1 MKVRMFSKKLHYLI
15 QGFLLACLAGCAS
28 SDVQM
33 LLEYEGTQQL
43 ERPDLVLIHD
53 FIPPNEGDG
62 TRGEITT
69 SEEALEKTETCKE
82 ANEVI
87 FDTLAE
93 EMKKLGLPAQRA
105 IDPIPAVRNIL
116 SIEGEFL
123 CLDEGNSFT
132 RLLIGFGA
140 GSAQVNT
147 IVRIYLESG
156 DQKELLQEFMA
167 TVETSDKAGI
177 GPAVLGFDPMAGGG
191 MVSTVVSCG
200 MSAASETWESDI
212 EALSD
217 ALAKTIVKSLIPL
230 SIEHGWLGTPD
241 DFVPPD

>member
-1 MKVRMFSKKLHYLI
+1 MFGKKLQHYLI
-15 QGFLLACLAGCAS
+15 EGLLVACLAGCAS
-28 SDVQM
+28 SNVQM
-33 LLEYEGTQQL
+33 LLEYEGTKQL

-53 FIPPNEGDG
+53 FIPP
-62 TRGEITT
+62 GEEDDPADQTPT
-69 SEEALEKTETCKE
+69 SETLEEAETCKE

-93 EMKKLGLPAQRA
+93 EMKKLGFPAQRA
-105 IDPIPAVRNIL
+105 IDPVPAVRNIL
-116 SIEGEFL
+116 TIEGEFL
-123 CLDEGNSFT
+123 CLDEGNSFQ

-147 IVRIYLESG
+147 IVRIFLESG

-167 TVETSDKAGI
+167 TVETTDKAGI
-177 GPAVLGFDPMAGGG
+177 GPAVLGFDPMAWGG

-230 SIEHGWLGTPD
+230 SIEHGWLGTGD
-241 DFVPPD
+241 DFVSPD

>member
-1 MKVRMFSKKLHYLI
+1 MFDKKLQHYLMES
-15 QGFLLACLAGCAS
+15 LLLTCLAGCAS
-28 SDVQM
+28 SDIQM
-33 LLEYEGTQQL
+33 LLEYEGTKQL
-43 ERPDLVLIHD
+43 AKPDLVLIHD
-53 FIPPNEGDG
+53 FIPP
-62 TRGEITT
+62 GEEDDPADQTPT
-69 SEEALEKTETCKE
+69 PETLKKTETCRE

-87 FDTLAE
+87 FDTLSE
-93 EMKKLGLPAQRA
+93 EMKKLGFPIQRA
-105 IDPIPAVRNIL
+105 IDPIPAISNIL
-116 SIEGEFL
+116 TIEGEFL

-212 EALSD
+212 EALSN
-217 ALAKTIVKSLIPL
+217 ALAQTIVKSLMPL

>member
-1 MKVRMFSKKLHYLI
+1 MFGKKLHYI
-15 QGFLLACLAGCAS
+15 IEALLVACLVGCAS
-28 SDVQM
+28 SDIQM
-33 LLEYEGTQQL
+33 MLEYEGTEQL

-53 FIPPNEGDG
+53 FIPP
-62 TRGEITT
+62 
-69 SEEALEKTETCKE
+69 EEADDPADQISASEGLEEAETCKE

-93 EMKKLGLPAQRA
+93 EMKKLGLPVQRT
-105 IDPIPAVRNIL
+105 IDPIPAGRNIL

-123 CLDEGNSFT
+123 CLDEGNRFK

-147 IVRIYLESG
+147 IVRIYLQSG

-191 MVSTVVSCG
+191 MISTAVSCS

-212 EALSD
+212 EVLSH
-217 ALAKTIVKSLIPL
+217 ALAKAIVKSLLPL
-230 SIEHGWLGTPD
+230 SIEQGWLGTSD
-241 DFVPPD
+241 EFVPQD

>member
-1 MKVRMFSKKLHYLI
+1 MFGKKLRYI
-15 QGFLLACLAGCAS
+15 IEGLLVACLAGCAS

-33 LLEYEGTQQL
+33 LLEYEGTKQL

-53 FIPPNEGDG
+53 FIPPGEEDG
-62 TRGEITT
+62 PADQTPTPET
-69 SEEALEKTETCKE
+69 LEKAETCRE
-82 ANEVI
+82 ANEVV

-93 EMKKLGLPAQRA
+93 EMKKLGFPVQRA
-105 IDPIPAVRNIL
+105 TDPIPAVRNIL

-147 IVRIYLESG
+147 IVRIYLKSG
-156 DQKELLQEFMA
+156 NQKELLQEFMA

>member
-1 MKVRMFSKKLHYLI
+1 MFGKKLHYLI
-15 QGFLLACLAGCAS
+15 QVLLLACLAGCAS

-33 LLEYEGTQQL
+33 LLEYEGTEQL

-53 FIPPNEGDG
+53 FIPP
-62 TRGEITT
+62 GEEDDTSDQNST
-69 SEEALEKTETCKE
+69 SEILEETETCKE

-93 EMKKLGLPAQRA
+93 EMRKLGFPAQRA
-105 IDPIPAVRNIL
+105 VDPIPASGNFL

-147 IVRIYLESG
+147 IVRIYLKSG

-167 TVETSDKAGI
+167 TVETTDKAGI

-191 MVSTVVSCG
+191 MISTAVSCG

-212 EALSD
+212 EALSNT
-217 ALAKTIVKSLIPL
+217 LAKTIVKSLLPL
-230 SIEHGWLGTPD
+230 SIEHGWMETPD
-241 DFVPPD
+241 GFVPPD

>member
-1 MKVRMFSKKLHYLI
+1 MFGKKLHYLI
-15 QGFLLACLAGCAS
+15 QGLLVTCLAGCAS
-28 SDVQM
+28 SDIQM
-33 LLEYEGTQQL
+33 LLEYEGTKQL
-43 ERPDLVLIHD
+43 ERPDLVLVHD
-53 FIPPNEGDG
+53 FIPP
-62 TRGEITT
+62 GEEDDPTDQT
-69 SEEALEKTETCKE
+69 PTPETLERAETCRE
-82 ANEVI
+82 ANQVV
-87 FDTLAE
+87 FNTLAE
-93 EMKKLGLPAQRA
+93 EMKKLGFPAQRA

-132 RLLIGFGA
+132 RLMIGFGA

-167 TVETSDKAGI
+167 TVETTDKAGI

-200 MSAASETWESDI
+200 MSAASETWESDV

-217 ALAKTIVKSLIPL
+217 TLAKTIVKSLIPL
-230 SIEHGWLGTPD
+230 SIEHGWLGTPEG
-241 DFVPPD
+241 FVPPD

>member
-1 MKVRMFSKKLHYLI
+1 MFGAKLHYLI
-15 QGFLLACLAGCAS
+15 QGLLLAFLAGCAS
-28 SDVQM
+28 SDIQM
-33 LLEYEGTQQL
+33 LLEYEGTKQL

-53 FIPPNEGDG
+53 FIPP
-62 TRGEITT
+62 GEEDDPADQNSNPETLK
-69 SEEALEKTETCKE
+69 ETETCKE

-87 FDTLAE
+87 FDTLAI
-93 EMKKLGLPAQRA
+93 EMRKLGFPAQRA
-105 IDPIPAVRNIL
+105 IDPIHDSGNFL

-212 EALSD
+212 EALSNT
-217 ALAKTIVKSLIPL
+217 LAKTIVKSLMPL
-230 SIEHGWLGTPD
+230 SIEHGWLETPD
-241 DFVPPD
+241 DFVPRD

>member
-1 MKVRMFSKKLHYLI
+1 MFGKKLRYI
-15 QGFLLACLAGCAS
+15 IEGLLVACLAGCAS

-33 LLEYEGTQQL
+33 LLEYEGTKQL

-53 FIPPNEGDG
+53 FIPP
-62 TRGEITT
+62 GEEDDPADQTPT
-69 SEEALEKTETCKE
+69 PETLEEAETCRE
-82 ANEVI
+82 ANEVV

-93 EMKKLGLPAQRA
+93 EMKKLGFPVQRA

-200 MSAASETWESDI
+200 MSAASETWESDT

-241 DFVPPD
+241 DFVPLD